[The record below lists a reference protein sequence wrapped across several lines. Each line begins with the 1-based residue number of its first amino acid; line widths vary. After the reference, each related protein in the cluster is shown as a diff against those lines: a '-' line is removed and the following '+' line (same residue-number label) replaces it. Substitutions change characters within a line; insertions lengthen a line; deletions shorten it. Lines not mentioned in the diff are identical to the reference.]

1 VTLELASRPEPRHA
15 PLDLVGVLRAER
27 EGFTLSQKLLS
38 DMVLADVGAVLRMS
52 IVDLANQAEVSPP
65 TVTRFCRRLG
75 CDSYAEFKL
84 RLAQSNFVGQR
95 YNLPQ
100 RGPDTIDDIA
110 HVVVDGIHGAVN
122 DVVRHLDAVAMER
135 AAEAIAA
142 ADYVIAFGSG
152 GSSSMIASETEARL
166 FRLGIKVSCSID
178 HQAQMMRAAGAPAGT
193 VLVAYSLS
201 GNNLPLARALAA
213 GGDNGLTRIVVTRSK
228 SPVAAQADILI
239 PVDRDENPDIV
250 RPTPGRYAFLAI
262 LDILSQSVA
271 TKLGGAAV
279 ASMRRIKHQLV
290 LNRDLDDGQPL
301 GD

>member
-1 VTLELASRPEPRHA
+1 MNRTAPALVGQPVTVGVRPEHLKLGAGEFTLDITPKLIEHLGIHTVIYANLKGGESFVSLFEGDTDATEGSSVRQRWIDGRVTLELASRPEPRHA

-27 EGFTLSQKLLS
+27 EGLTLSQKLLS

-110 HVVVDGIHGAVN
+110 HVVADGIHGAVN
-122 DVVRHLDAVAMER
+122 DVVRHLDAGAMER

-142 ADYVIAFGSG
+142 ADYVVAFGSG

-178 HQAQMMRAAGAPAGT
+178 HQ
-193 VLVAYSLS
+193 
-201 GNNLPLARALAA
+201 
-213 GGDNGLTRIVVTRSK
+213 
-228 SPVAAQADILI
+228 
-239 PVDRDENPDIV
+239 
-250 RPTPGRYAFLAI
+250 
-262 LDILSQSVA
+262 
-271 TKLGGAAV
+271 
-279 ASMRRIKHQLV
+279 
-290 LNRDLDDGQPL
+290 
-301 GD
+301 